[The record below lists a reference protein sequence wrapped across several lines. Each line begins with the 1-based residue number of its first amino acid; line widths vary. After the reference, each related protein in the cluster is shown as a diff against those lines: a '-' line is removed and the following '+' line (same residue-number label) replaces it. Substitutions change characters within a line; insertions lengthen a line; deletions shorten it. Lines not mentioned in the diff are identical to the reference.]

1 MYQMSLG
8 FRSLLFRKKQYI
20 SLFLVCAFGVCVS
33 VFCLFLI
40 DGMLSALNMR
50 AKLYY
55 GGDLQFIGGTRNLYF
70 ADYKA
75 EIEKLKE
82 IFPEEAIITPRFDFD
97 SRNAAIYFEGTGVR
111 QRVVKGV
118 DFEKEVESFKKVTFV
133 SGSFEGMAGSNGILL
148 SKPIAAML
156 EVKVGD
162 MVTFMLRNSE
172 NYINTVLLEVKGIFT
187 DSSVFGMYTSYMDID
202 VLRNAY
208 GMDSNACNRIT
219 ICFPEQAPSQKE
231 INYYQRELEKKYNM
245 FPLTSDKQIFYE
257 KLFSMQ
263 AEQGPIHALIQ
274 LSANLQEVKI
284 VIDAMY
290 FISYLVIAIL
300 ILIVVIGISST
311 YRVLVMKRTDEIGIY
326 MAIGMQRR
334 GIREILL
341 FETFFL
347 LFFGCVSG
355 IILSQFLCFLLR
367 FIDFSFIP
375 AFDIFLS
382 NGNIV
387 PIVTFNAIF
396 SVCGIVIVTTAA
408 AVLFAVQK
416 VVKMTPCQALS
427 FSA

>member
-1 MYQMSLG
+1 
-8 FRSLLFRKKQYI
+8 
-20 SLFLVCAFGVCVS
+20 
-33 VFCLFLI
+33 
-40 DGMLSALNMR
+40 
-50 AKLYY
+50 
-55 GGDLQFIGGTRNLYF
+55 
-70 ADYKA
+70 
-75 EIEKLKE
+75 
-82 IFPEEAIITPRFDFD
+82 
-97 SRNAAIYFEGTGVR
+97 
-111 QRVVKGV
+111 
-118 DFEKEVESFKKVTFV
+118 
-133 SGSFEGMAGSNGILL
+133 
-148 SKPIAAML
+148 
-156 EVKVGD
+156 
-162 MVTFMLRNSE
+162 MLRNSE

-208 GMDSNACNRIT
+208 GMDCNACNRIT